1 MKLWA
6 VTIERTIM
14 VVADDETQAEQLAN
28 ENEREESMND
38 PDFVSVRQVLSPA
51 RIPEAWQGSLPYGG
65 DGRTN
70 CLDLLLQQLSAEA
83 EQKP

>member
-14 VVADDETQAEQLAN
+14 VMANDETQAEQLAH
-28 ENEREESMND
+28 ENEREETMND
-38 PDFVSVRQVLSPA
+38 PDFVSATEVLSPA
-51 RIPEAWQGSLPYGG
+51 RIPEAWQSSLPYGG

-70 CLDLLLQQLSAEA
+70 CLDLLLKQLSEA
-83 EQKP
+83 R